1 MIGGVVLDT
10 SSLTD
15 AATGATIYTRAKIRT
30 AVEYGIVLA
39 IPTAALAAA
48 WAQVPPSGYPFL
60 ALAADLSVAVT
71 DPLDEATARDIGL
84 LLSAAQPGPD
94 LAAAHVA
101 HTARRRGWPVL
112 TADPQPILAIDPTIE
127 IEHMP

>member
-1 MIGGVVLDT
+1 VIGGVVLDT
-10 SSLTD
+10 SSLAD

-60 ALAADLSVAVT
+60 ALAAGLSVAVA
-71 DPLDEATARDIGL
+71 DPLDEVTARDLGL
-84 LLSAAQPGPD
+84 LLSAADPGPD
-94 LAAAHVA
+94 LAAAHVVCS
-101 HTARRRGWPVL
+101 ARRRGWPVL
-112 TADPQPILAIDPTIE
+112 TSDPGPLLAIDPGIE
-127 IEHMP
+127 IERLP

>member
-15 AATGATIYTRAKIRT
+15 AATGATVYTRAKIRT
-30 AVEYGIVLA
+30 AVEYGIILA

-60 ALAADLSVAVT
+60 ALAADLSVAVA
-71 DPLDEATARDIGL
+71 DPLDEATARDLGL
-84 LLSAAQPGPD
+84 LLAAAGPGPD
-94 LAAAHVA
+94 LVAAHVVCS
-101 HTARRRGWPVL
+101 ARRRGWPVL
-112 TADPQPILAIDPTIE
+112 TADPAPLLAIDPGIDIE
-127 IEHMP
+127 RLP